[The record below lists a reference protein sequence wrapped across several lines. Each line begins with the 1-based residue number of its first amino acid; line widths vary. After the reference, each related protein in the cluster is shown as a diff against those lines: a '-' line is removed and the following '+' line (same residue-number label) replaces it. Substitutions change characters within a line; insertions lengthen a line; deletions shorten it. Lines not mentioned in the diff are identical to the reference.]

1 MTPHEKAVSAINARL
16 ERLQA
21 NLREA
26 KDESA
31 QRFLLQSIVVTL
43 GMAEALSDYAKRVG
57 EFAKRRH
64 AELKQASEA
73 FTAQHAEL
81 LKAGQEQLEK
91 LKAAPTDRALRK
103 EIEST
108 QKKMETVQKN
118 VRRGANALQRDLA
131 PGLAM
136 IDKMSESIKRVG
148 EAEQN
153 EALKRV
159 LKATVGHVREL
170 YAAQAGLPKGLVE
183 AAVWEKS
190 AAAEIEQA
198 AGFYDAYARAGYQ
211 VTLAL
216 EWMALAM
223 TESPPSTAE
232 EANERA
238 NAAVAA
244 RVKEITGRFAEA

>member
-1 MTPHEKAVSAINARL
+1 MTPHEKAVSAINVRL

-31 QRFLLQSIVVTL
+31 QRFLLQSIVITL
-43 GMAEALSDYAKRVG
+43 GMAEALTDYAKRVG
-57 EFAKRRH
+57 EYAKRRH
-64 AELKQASEA
+64 SELKQASEA
-73 FTAQHAEL
+73 LTAQHGEL

-91 LKAAPTDRALRK
+91 LKANPTDRTLRK
-103 EIEST
+103 EIEGT
-108 QKKMETVQKN
+108 QKKMEGVQKN
-118 VRRGANALQRDLA
+118 VKRGANALQRDLA

-153 EALKRV
+153 EALRRV

-170 YAAQAGLPKGLVE
+170 YAAQAEMPKGLVD
-183 AAVWEKS
+183 AVGWEK
-190 AAAEIEQA
+190 AALAEIEQA

-211 VTLAL
+211 VALAL

-223 TESPPSTAE
+223 TENPPRTGE
-232 EANERA
+232 EATQRA
-238 NAAVAA
+238 SEAVAA
-244 RVKEITGRFAEA
+244 RVKEITGRLGAS